1 MINFDRDLQIQLHDV
16 ARMLRTR
23 FDRWARSYGLTR
35 AQGVIL
41 VRLHRQPGLSQ
52 IEMAAL
58 CEVELKKHAANFEA
72 LVTESKDPVHEMIL
86 IYHHIQKVYSDI
98 NPVFFY
104 DLHKSFTKAS
114 SEFDNFKK
122 DFIYK
127 SIYRNREEGIKQ
139 ELYRNDLDINFVT
152 QYRVAQ
158 MDLLMTKDNF
168 NLGTMSYAK
177 AHQMVMDIFMHGIST
192 VKGHKLINK
201 YKNKHEEE

>member
-1 MINFDRDLQIQLHDV
+1 MEVKDKILEAAL
-16 ARMLRTR
+16 MLFYKFGIKGVTMDDIAKEMGISKKTIYR
-23 FDRWARSYGLTR
+23 FFNEKDDIVT
-35 AQGVIL
+35 
-41 VRLHRQPGLSQ
+41 
-52 IEMAAL
+52 AL

-127 SIYRNREEGIKQ
+127 SIYRNIEEGIKQ